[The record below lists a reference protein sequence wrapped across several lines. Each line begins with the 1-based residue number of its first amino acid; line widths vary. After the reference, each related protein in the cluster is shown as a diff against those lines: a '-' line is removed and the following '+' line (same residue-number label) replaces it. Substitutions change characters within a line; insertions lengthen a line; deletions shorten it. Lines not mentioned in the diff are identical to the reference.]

1 MVNRGA
7 PLFGAGPVPVSSDST
22 VIPHPERVWAIS
34 WMIPS

>member
-1 MVNRGA
+1 MVNRFA
-7 PLFGAGPVPVSSDST
+7 PLFGARPVPVSIDSM